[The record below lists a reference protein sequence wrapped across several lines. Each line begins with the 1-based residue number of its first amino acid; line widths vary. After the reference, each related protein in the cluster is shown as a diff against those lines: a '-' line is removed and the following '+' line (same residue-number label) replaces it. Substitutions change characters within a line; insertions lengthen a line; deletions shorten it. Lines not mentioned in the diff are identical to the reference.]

1 MKSFSNRFKG
11 GLPKGKA
18 RPRDTQGDTA
28 LFPPSQIGNFTPGPL
43 PPLPSRRLPPIEQP
57 KPSIGSPTP
66 SVASFE
72 SEISSLS
79 ILSLPPVGDTVTFT
93 THPAVLLPEVAGE
106 EPTDITVAFD
116 IASRPSPR
124 VNKVFSACET
134 GNGCIGTIK
143 GSSRTTTNGSQR
155 SRETRNLNPRAT
167 PQIGNESRT
176 RNQSLSASTK
186 RSLPS
191 TGNGDLSLNK
201 GSSRSRSTGNGNTNY
216 DDTLKIGA
224 FFPTP
229 EPSHPRLIK
238 LRQFKHVTF

>member
-18 RPRDTQGDTA
+18 RAKDTA
-28 LFPPSQIGNFTPGPL
+28 LLPPSQKENFTPGPL

-57 KPSIGSPTP
+57 KSSIGSPTP
-66 SVASFE
+66 SIASFE

-79 ILSLPPVGDTVTFT
+79 SHSLPPIGDTVTFT
-93 THPAVLLPEVAGE
+93 THPRVLLPEVASE
-106 EPTDITVAFD
+106 EPTDTTVAFD

-124 VNKVFSACET
+124 VSKVFSACET

-143 GSSRTTTNGSQR
+143 GSSRTTTNGRQR
-155 SRETRNLNPRAT
+155 SRETRNCNPSPT
-167 PQIGNESRT
+167 PHKVSNESRT
-176 RNQSLSASTK
+176 RNQDLSALTK

-191 TGNGDLSLNK
+191 NGNGDLSMNK
-201 GSSRSRSTGNGNTNY
+201 GSLLSRSTGNGNTNY

-238 LRQFKHVTF
+238 LRQLKHVTF